1 MDFGDKKLTTAF
13 KLCIAHYC
21 DIHGPTPLM
30 VTEGSRHPCS
40 TCFESFDVT
49 LGATSPKHGSDK
61 RTSSSGSISALH
73 SQTSVALKDVSR
85 DLSLGPS
92 GSPPASEPDT
102 GTRRTTLRYSAGR
115 SSSNDI
121 KNNNGA
127 ASSALD
133 TPPESPRPIH
143 RKPLRDSSFRRTYDD
158 VVTKK
163 QGPCDNC
170 AMTLP
175 PRQNAAASASEPI
188 LRTMSAV
195 ERVSGPAGQASPPD
209 SQTSNET
216 DDEGESSHG
225 VRFRRKQATP
235 GSSQNT
241 SYSSTSIS
249 SGRSTYHHLH
259 NVNYTSSHEPLQ
271 PDSFT
276 LLRASCLRALSFEHT
291 ARPPSSWNLNSS
303 PQLDSFVTTQSPGCA
318 VTGGPIFFGDAK
330 AGYTTGYLFRI
341 PDLHARGHKRLY
353 AFLALSTHKER
364 VAMKTFSLFIQAFEV
379 LASWIQQLA
388 EAEAERTSTNS
399 SPRSGGVAHGGGAQP
414 QLHTSAL
421 DRSSSGFMQG
431 GSAFTR
437 RTGYG
442 PGISSLKA
450 RGLAEIVGQP
460 DFFITLHS
468 KFVELLFQVAVALNS

>member
-85 DLSLGPS
+85 DLSLGSS

-102 GTRRTTLRYSAGR
+102 GMRRTTLRYSAGC

-209 SQTSNET
+209 SQMSNET

-421 DRSSSGFMQG
+421 DPSSSGFMQG

>member
-1 MDFGDKKLTTAF
+1 MDFGDNKLTTAF

-40 TCFESFDVT
+40 TCFENFDVS
-49 LGATSPKHGSDK
+49 LGATSPQHVSDK
-61 RTSSSGSISALH
+61 RTTSSGSTSTLH
-73 SQTSVALKDVSR
+73 SPTSVALKDVSR

-102 GTRRTTLRYSAGR
+102 GTRQTTLRSSAGL

-121 KNNNGA
+121 KNDNGA

-133 TPPESPRPIH
+133 TPPESPRPAH
-143 RKPLRDSSFRRTYDD
+143 RKSLRDSSFRRTYDD

-175 PRQNAAASASEPI
+175 PRQNTGASASEPI

-195 ERVSGPAGQASPPD
+195 ERVSGPPGQASPPN

-216 DDEGESSHG
+216 DDEGEVSHG

-241 SYSSTSIS
+241 SCSTNSIS
-249 SGRSTYHHLH
+249 SGRSTYHHWH

-276 LLRASCLRALSFEHT
+276 SLRASCLRALSFEHT

-364 VAMKTFSLFIQAFEV
+364 VAMKTFSLFVQAFEV

-399 SPRSGGVAHGGGAQP
+399 SPRSGGGAQP
-414 QLHTSAL
+414 QPHTSAL

-442 PGISSLKA
+442 PGTSSLKA